1 VTKYELEYYEF
12 GNPNRYLQIIEV
24 EENQTVAD
32 ILNAFYDK
40 HDHHKI
46 ISVQIRRI
54 RDEY

>member
-1 VTKYELEYYEF
+1 MIKYELEYYEF
-12 GNPNRYLQIIEV
+12 GNPNRFLQIVEV

-54 RDEY
+54 RDEH